1 MTPDILTS
9 VLATPGLVWLVL
21 TISVAGIVRGFTGFG
36 TALIFVPVANIFLP
50 AADVIAIT
58 MLVGFG
64 GSAALL
70 PRALKV
76 AEVKDVSILG
86 GAAILTVPLGLW
98 VMTQLPQDAI
108 RWTAAVIAF
117 AMLSALVLGWRYRGR
132 IDMKRLL
139 GIGAAGGA
147 IGGMTGLTGP
157 AVILFYLANGS
168 RAEIVRA
175 NTILFLAMLDVVI
188 VANMTI
194 GGLITWQMVALGLF
208 LAVPYFLTARVGQG
222 MFDPKYEKTY
232 RTMAYLVIA
241 LAVATGLPIWD

>member
-1 MTPDILTS
+1 MPEVLAS
-9 VLATPGLVWLVL
+9 VLATPGLHWLVL
-21 TISVAGIVRGFTGFG
+21 TIMAAGIVRGFTGFG
-36 TALIFVPVANIFLP
+36 TALIFVPVGNIFLP

-76 AEVKDVSILG
+76 AEIKDVSTL
-86 GAAILTVPLGLW
+86 GAAALLTVPMGLW
-98 VMTQLPQDAI
+98 VMTQLPQDTI
-108 RWTAAVIAF
+108 RWAAALIAA

-132 IDMKRLL
+132 ITVHKLL

-188 VANMTI
+188 VFNMTL
-194 GGLITWQMVALGLF
+194 GRLITWDMVALGVTLSI
-208 LAVPYFLTARVGQG
+208 PYFLTARVGQA

-241 LAVATGLPIWD
+241 LAVVTGLPIWD